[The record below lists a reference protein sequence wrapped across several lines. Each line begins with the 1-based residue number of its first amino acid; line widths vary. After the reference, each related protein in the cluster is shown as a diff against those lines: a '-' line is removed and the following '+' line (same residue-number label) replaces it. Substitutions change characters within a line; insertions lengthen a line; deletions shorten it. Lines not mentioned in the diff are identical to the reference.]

1 MKKGSAQPFGTI
13 LAAAFIIAAIAIAPA
28 TAVPEDSI
36 KLNFEKWIVKDNAVL
51 DFPKFSDGKAS
62 ATEIT
67 SALIWSVDS
76 ETLEGSAP
84 FCVRFAATVPGGSWD
99 FGDKCYSGEQY
110 HIHTFKTP
118 GTYSATYTP
127 PAGEKETH
135 TITVTEPKEDS
146 KDEGGFFDLLGG
158 FFDLF

>member
-1 MKKGSAQPFGTI
+1 MKKGSARPFGTI

-28 TAVPEDSI
+28 TAVSEDSI
-36 KLNFEKWIVKDNAVL
+36 KLNFEKWIVKDNSLL
-51 DFPKFSDGKAS
+51 DFPKFSGEKS
-62 ATEIT
+62 AAKEIT
-67 SALIWSVDS
+67 SALVWSADS
-76 ETLEGSAP
+76 ESLEGEAP
-84 FCVRFAATVPGGSWD
+84 FCVRFAATVPGGTWD
-99 FGDKCYSGEQY
+99 FGDKCFSGEQY

-146 KDEGGFFDLLGG
+146 KDDGG